1 MTINH
6 IRRWC
11 KRRTK
16 LTALGGATL
25 ALAMLAA
32 PSIAHADMGFDAASY
47 QKCYNAQAAV
57 ADGARFSFIKLSQGN
72 YYRNP
77 YSDCQFSASRKA
89 GLRLG
94 AYGFADTAVSAQ
106 ADAALFNSEA
116 DRLGLVGTGVI
127 PVLDW
132 EPKQPRNVA
141 WAKTWLDIVAAHWG
155 TKPLIYMSASTIH
168 MADWT
173 PVASADYGLWVAG
186 YPKGYAG
193 DRLRNPG
200 SVPYSVAPWQFAAAW
215 QYSSSG
221 TVAGVGN
228 AVDVDWFYGDAA
240 TWAKYANAPVTTV
253 TVPATPTP
261 SVNVA
266 PVKTTTTP
274 TGNAN
279 DLATAVIQGLYG
291 NNPKRRQL
299 LGTRYAEVMAIV
311 NRRLA
316 GSNQSTPSVV
326 RSSGSTSTTGYYVV
340 RSGDYLSKIWPNNW
354 RTIAA
359 LNGLRSPYVI
369 YPGQR
374 LRTEGTASAASATR
388 RYVVHSGDTL
398 SSIARRLNVSQSN
411 IHGYRSG
418 NPNLIYPGEVLTY

>member
-25 ALAMLAA
+25 ALAMLMA
-32 PSIAHADMGFDAASY
+32 PSIAHADVGFDAASY
-47 QKCYNAQAAV
+47 QKCYNAQTAV
-57 ADGARFSFIKLSQGN
+57 TDGARFSFIKLSQGN

-77 YSDCQFSASRKA
+77 YSDCQFSASRNA

-94 AYGFADTAVSAQ
+94 AYGFADTAVSPQ

-155 TKPLIYMSASTIH
+155 TKPLIYMSASTIS

-261 SVNVA
+261 SANVT

-274 TGNAN
+274 TGDAN

-291 NNPKRRQL
+291 NNPKRQQL

-316 GSNQSTPSVV
+316 GGSSSTM
-326 RSSGSTSTTGYYVV
+326 STTGYYVV
-340 RSGDYLSKIWPNNW
+340 RSGDYLSKIWPTNW

-359 LNGLRSPYVI
+359 INGLHAPYTI
-369 YPGQR
+369 YTGQR
-374 LRTEGTASAASATR
+374 LRTTGTAGTVSHAR
-388 RYVVHSGDTL
+388 RYTVRAGDTL
-398 SSIARRLNVSQSN
+398 SSIASRLNVSQST

-418 NPNLIYPGEVLTY
+418 NPNLIYSGEVLTY